1 LSGSTTD
8 VRFADGTPIVESV
21 PRYNYRVR
29 SLGLV
34 LVALIGCGGDSTKS
48 DPPIGSSGSSNG
60 STTSGGSSAVPSTM
74 TGSAGSAATGSA
86 AGTGSNAT
94 GNVGSAAGSAP
105 SLATGGAD
113 LLPYVKQLYDV
124 VACGLDGKLPDDMAK
139 ADKDGKLAAV
149 VAQHCDQLRPY
160 IAKFRTTYFD
170 SARAWFVEHEPKDL
184 PKTVVYPFG
193 GGDLISLLVPFPDA
207 TDYTT
212 VSLELAGD
220 PRHLGELDA
229 AKLRDSLRNWRVDI
243 GPVINI
249 GMNSSV
255 NLSDEQRNVLAAQ
268 LSSHLLGLVTGGYE
282 VVGARYFTLDD
293 QGAVH
298 YVEQAQLDADTK
310 TGKSMS
316 GNWKS
321 PAFAQSFA
329 NVELQ
334 FRKIGD
340 PTVRTY
346 RHVAWNLDNA
356 HLKSQPGLLR
366 YLDAKGKVAIVV
378 KGAVYLLWTSDFAA
392 MRDYILGHLAWMASD
407 STGVPPNYATPAGMT
422 QEAYGRYDGAMLDH
436 SLGKR
441 EDLAMRKLW
450 ETPAGPIA
458 FRYGYTD
465 HAGHA
470 HVLITHPK

>member
-1 LSGSTTD
+1 
-8 VRFADGTPIVESV
+8 
-21 PRYNYRVR
+21 
-29 SLGLV
+29 
-34 LVALIGCGGDSTKS
+34 
-48 DPPIGSSGSSNG
+48 
-60 STTSGGSSAVPSTM
+60 M
-74 TGSAGSAATGSA
+74 
-86 AGTGSNAT
+86 
-94 GNVGSAAGSAP
+94 
-105 SLATGGAD
+105 
-113 LLPYVKQLYDV
+113 
-124 VACGLDGKLPDDMAK
+124 
-139 ADKDGKLAAV
+139 
-149 VAQHCDQLRPY
+149 
-160 IAKFRTTYFD
+160 
-170 SARAWFVEHEPKDL
+170 
-184 PKTVVYPFG
+184 
-193 GGDLISLLVPFPDA
+193 PFPDA

-212 VSLELAGD
+212 ISLELAGD
-220 PRHLGELDA
+220 PRHLAELDA
-229 AKLRDSLRNWRVDI
+229 NKLRDSLHNWRVDI
-243 GPVINI
+243 GPVINV

-310 TGKSMS
+310 HGKSMS

-334 FRKIGD
+334 FKKPGD
-340 PTVRTY
+340 ATVRTY
-346 RHVAWNLDNA
+346 RHIAWNLDND

-366 YLDAKGKVAIVV
+366 FLDTKGKVAIVV
-378 KGAVYLLWTSDFAA
+378 KGAVYLLWRSDFAS

-407 STGVPPNYATPAGMT
+407 STGVPPNLAAPAGMA

-436 SLGKR
+436 SLGNR

-450 ETPAGPIA
+450 QTPAGPIA

-465 HAGHA
+465 HAGHS